1 MFGLAY
7 VLLPFNETPPSEA
20 IASAL
25 ARFRRGRRGDV
36 PDEWL
41 RFHDETAYIRE
52 MHEARYSFARDERLK
67 ISGGE
72 SWYLDSA
79 AVLAEME
86 RRGKDE
92 WTVCFAQV
100 EPDLG
105 RFVERFL
112 RPFERHPA
120 TGGFGRWLNGLGE
133 WDWWDLGGCYD
144 GAIVGEGPQGGRSRS
159 AISSGPCSGR
169 AAFEALAGALEE
181 ACGQEPEPDIDVLND
196 SNIELVATLRDTFE
210 NEEGPR
216 IPNSVVLPPGS
227 VQDDCRWLSSWPE
240 LASSGPS
247 EGWARK
253 WRATVRAAYERF
265 DDHWAA
271 AVAYHF

>member
-7 VLLPFNETPPSEA
+7 VLLPFAEFPPAEA
-20 IASAL
+20 IATSL
-25 ARFRRGRRGDV
+25 ARFRRSRRGEV
-36 PDEWL
+36 PDDWL
-41 RFHDETAYIRE
+41 RFHDETGYIRE
-52 MHEARYSFARDERLK
+52 MHEARYTFARDKGLR

-72 SWYLDSA
+72 RWYLDSS
-79 AVLAEME
+79 AVLVEME

-92 WTVCFAQV
+92 WTVCFAEL
-100 EPDLG
+100 EPDLS

-112 RPFERHPA
+112 CPFERHPV

-144 GAIVGEGPQGGRSRS
+144 GAIIGKGRQSARRRS

-181 ACGQEPEPDIDVLND
+181 ACRQAPEPEVDVLND
-196 SNIELVATLRDTFE
+196 NNIELVATLRDTFE
-210 NEEGPR
+210 NVEGPR

-240 LASSGPS
+240 LASAGPS
-247 EGWARK
+247 EEWAQK
-253 WRATVRAAYERF
+253 WRATVRAAYESF
-265 DDHWAA
+265 GDHWAA
-271 AVAYHF
+271 GVAYHF